1 MMELTNRDRDV
12 LAFVCEVGQAPIDV
26 IASRFFRTDPRN
38 GRPNKDPLHAAE
50 RRIASMREAG
60 FVWRASM
67 HDSPRREPGGGVVV
81 LDKGGQEVVGRAA
94 KVVHAKH
101 LHHHY
106 QTLRMVEILRI
117 ELLKQGKTVVR
128 VDLEDELRARVLSKG
143 KKAELKKAMED
154 GPVNLN
160 DATWAVPDAV
170 VVVKG
175 PSGEEE
181 EIAVEY
187 LSATY
192 RDADLK
198 AKQEMLSSSRWASCV
213 VQADTGRTVARAQAV
228 RLVSTVLGK
237 VLLQEE
243 EA

>member
-1 MMELTNRDRDV
+1 MELTNRDREV
-12 LAFVCEVGQAPIDV
+12 LAFVCEVGQAPVDV

-38 GRPNKDPLHAAE
+38 GRQNKDPLHAAE
-50 RRIASMREAG
+50 RRISAMQDAG
-60 FVWRASM
+60 LVYRASM
-67 HDSPRREPGGGVVV
+67 HDSPRHEPGGGVVV
-81 LDKGGQEVVGRAA
+81 LDEGGQQAVGRAA

-106 QTLRMVEILRI
+106 QTLRMVENLRL
-117 ELLKQGKTVVR
+117 ELEQQGREVVR
-128 VDLEDELRARVLSKG
+128 VDLEDELRARILSKG
-143 KKAELKKAMED
+143 KRRELKRAMED

-170 VVVKG
+170 VVVRG

-198 AKQEMLSSSRWASCV
+198 AKKEMLSSSRWASCV
-213 VQADTGRTVARAQAV
+213 VQADTGRTVKRAQAV
-228 RLVSTVLGK
+228 RLVSSVIEK
-237 VLLQEE
+237 V
-243 EA
+243 AF